1 MKRAVTVVCIAVA
14 VLGVTTGA
22 AGAQTPAQDSVV
34 GSGSTSNGFEF
45 DIDVRSGPGGENPTG
60 EVSFRFSGDGVFFA
74 GTVTCLS
81 VDGSLALIRVQTS
94 QFGVVGLEVTDS
106 PTGDLIRAI
115 PVSTPTPCVPFPG
128 MVDFP
133 VSSGDV
139 VVTDAPELPVSKA
152 QCKNGGWRT
161 YSVFKNQGYCV
172 SFVATG
178 DRNPSAGSKNP

>member
-1 MKRAVTVVCIAVA
+1 MRRAAIVVCLALA
-14 VLGVTTGA
+14 SLGVTTGA

-34 GSGSTSNGFEF
+34 GSGSTGNGFEF

-60 EVSFRFSGDGVFFA
+60 EVTFSFTGGGVFFA

-81 VDGSLALIRVQTS
+81 VDGNLALIRVQTS

-115 PVSTPTPCVPFPG
+115 PVSTPSPCVPFPG

-133 VSSGDV
+133 VSSGNV
-139 VVTDAPELPVSKA
+139 VVADAPALPVSKA
-152 QCKNGGWRT
+152 QCKDGGWRA
-161 YSVFKNQGYCV
+161 YGVFKNQGDCV

-178 DRNPSAGSKNP
+178 GKNQPAGGKQP